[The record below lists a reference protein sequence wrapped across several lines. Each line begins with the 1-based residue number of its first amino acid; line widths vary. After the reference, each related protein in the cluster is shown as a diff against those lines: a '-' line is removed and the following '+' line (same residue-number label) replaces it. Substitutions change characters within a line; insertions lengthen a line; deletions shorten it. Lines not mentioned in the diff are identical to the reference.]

1 MLMEMLNLSLPAANR
16 FATDYLAG
24 SAELQ
29 SFFHYNFKN
38 NDDYVHRLDEL
49 KNRSFMRS
57 ELADHIE
64 SFMSGYAYSEKIAG
78 NIEKL
83 RQHNSVAVVGGQ
95 QAGILTGPLYTIHKV
110 ISIIKLAEQKEAEL
124 GVPVVPVFW
133 IAGEDHDY
141 HEVNHVY
148 VMNNNRQEKWVY
160 PEKNLE
166 KKMISE
172 VCINKDLCYSWVEEI
187 IETFGETKHTKEI
200 LNFALNSL
208 RKAESFVDFFA
219 SIIMELFK
227 DSGLLIVDSG
237 NKELRKLEKEYFI
250 KQLNEHLEVTAAVF
264 AQQNKTES
272 AGFPNMIEI
281 SENAANLFYYDK
293 GLNERILLQFDEQT
307 ETFTGK
313 NGEVSFSF
321 AELLEIAAEYP
332 EKLSNN
338 VVTRPL
344 MQEMLFP
351 TLAFIGGPGEIAYWS
366 ELKLVFEHFGLK
378 MPPLV
383 PRLNITILERSIETD
398 LQELKLNL
406 KEVLLNGTDKH
417 QLTFIDSLKDREV
430 EEVFSNVKRML
441 AEQYGAV
448 REKSAQIDPTL
459 DPLLTKNES
468 ILMNQI
474 DFMEGKIVEAVCRK
488 HDHILRKFT
497 RVENALRPGGSP
509 QERVWNPFYY
519 LNKYGMSFIPDLL
532 ELDYSFDGTHKI
544 IKM

>member
-1 MLMEMLNLSLPAANR
+1 MEMLNLSLPAANR

-38 NDDYVHRLDEL
+38 KMDYVRRLDEL
-49 KNRSFMRS
+49 QNRNFMRN
-57 ELADHIE
+57 ELADHIQ
-64 SFMSGYAYSEKIAG
+64 SFMSRYAHSDQINA
-78 NIEKL
+78 NIDKL
-83 RQHNSVAVVGGQ
+83 RQENSVAVIGGQ

-141 HEVNHVY
+141 QEVNHVY
-148 VMNNNRQEKWVY
+148 VMNNNKQEKWLY

-172 VCINKDLCYSWVEEI
+172 VCINKDLCYSWVKEI
-187 IETFGETKHTKEI
+187 IETYGETKYTNEV
-200 LNFALNSL
+200 LAFALESL
-208 RKAESFVDFFA
+208 KTAESFVDFFA

-227 DSGLLIVDSG
+227 GSGLLIVDSG
-237 NKELRKLEKEYFI
+237 NKELRKLEKEYFMDQI
-250 KQLNEHLEVTAAVF
+250 KNHREITSAVLG
-264 AQQNKTES
+264 QQQKTEAS
-272 AGFPNMIEI
+272 GFANMIDI
-281 SENAANLFYYDK
+281 GANAANIFYYDEEV
-293 GLNERILLQFDEQT
+293 NERILLQFDPQSGG
-307 ETFTGK
+307 FAGK
-313 NGEVSFSF
+313 NGEVTFSF
-321 AELLEIAAEYP
+321 AELMEIANEYP

-344 MQEMLFP
+344 MQEWLFP
-351 TLAFIGGPGEIAYWS
+351 TLAFIGGPGEIAYWA
-366 ELKLVFEHFGLK
+366 ELKMVFEHFALQ

-383 PRLNITILERSIETD
+383 PRLNITLLERSVETD
-398 LQELKLNL
+398 LEELNLDL
-406 KEVLLNGTDKH
+406 KEVLMSGTGGHELK
-417 QLTFIDSLKDREV
+417 FIDSLKDREV
-430 EEVFSNVKRML
+430 EELFEKVKANL
-441 AEQYGAV
+441 AEQYTLI
-448 REKSAQIDPTL
+448 REKSGGIDPVL
-459 DPLLTKNES
+459 MPMLEKNES

-474 DFMEGKIVEAVCRK
+474 VFMEDKIVEAICRK
-488 HDHILRKFT
+488 NDHILRKFT

-519 LNKYGMSFIPDLL
+519 LNKYGLNLISDLL
-532 ELDYSFDGTHKI
+532 KLHYEFDGTHKI

>member
-1 MLMEMLNLSLPAANR
+1 MEMLNLSLPAANR

-29 SFFHYNFKN
+29 SFFHYNFKDN
-38 NDDYVHRLDEL
+38 NDYVHRLDEL
-49 KNRSFMRS
+49 KNRTFMRN
-57 ELADHIE
+57 ELADHIQT
-64 SFMSGYAYSEKIAG
+64 FMSRYAQSDKIIA

-83 RQHNSVAVVGGQ
+83 RQGDSVAVIGGQ
-95 QAGILTGPLYTIHKV
+95 QAGILTGPLYTFHKV
-110 ISIIKLAEQKEAEL
+110 ISILKLAEQKEAEL

-141 HEVNHVY
+141 QEVNHVY
-148 VMNNNRQEKWVY
+148 VMNNNKQEKWTY

-187 IETFGETKHTKEI
+187 IETYGETEHTKEV
-200 LNFALNSL
+200 LSFALESL
-208 RKAESFVDFFA
+208 KTAESFVDFFA

-237 NKELRKLEKEYFI
+237 NKELRKLEKEYFL
-250 KQLNEHLEVTAAVF
+250 KQMNNHQEITTAVF
-264 AQQNKTES
+264 EQQQQTKA
-272 AGFPNMIEI
+272 AGFPNMIDI
-281 SENAANLFYYDK
+281 NANAANLFFYDEEV
-293 GLNERILLQFDEQT
+293 NERILLQFDRDSGR
-307 ETFTGK
+307 FTGK

-321 AELLEIAAEYP
+321 NELQEIATEFP

-344 MQEMLFP
+344 MQEWLFP
-351 TLAFIGGPGEIAYWS
+351 TLAFIGGPGEIAYWA
-366 ELKLVFEHFGLK
+366 ELKLVFDHFGLK

-383 PRLNITILERSIETD
+383 PRLNITILERSIVTD
-398 LQELKLNL
+398 LEELNLDLTEVLISGTGKHELKY
-406 KEVLLNGTDKH
+406 
-417 QLTFIDSLKDREV
+417 IDSLKDREV
-430 EEVFSNVKRML
+430 EELFGNVKTML
-441 AEQYGAV
+441 SEQYSIV
-448 REKSAQIDPTL
+448 REKSNGIDPVL
-459 DPLLTKNES
+459 GPLLEKNEQ
-468 ILMNQI
+468 ILMKQI
-474 DFMEGKIVEAVCRK
+474 SFMEGKIVEAVCRK

-497 RVENALRPGGSP
+497 RVENSLRPGGSP

-519 LNKYGMSFIPDLL
+519 LNKYGLNFVSDLL
-532 ELDYSFDGTHKI
+532 ALHYEFDGTHKI

>member
-1 MLMEMLNLSLPAANR
+1 MEMMNLSLPAANR

-24 SAELQ
+24 STELR

-38 NDDYVHRLDEL
+38 DDVYVHRLDEL
-49 KNRSFMRS
+49 KNRSFMRN
-57 ELADHIE
+57 ELADHI
-64 SFMSGYAYSEKIAG
+64 STFMARYAHSGKIDA

-83 RQHNSVAVVGGQ
+83 RRNDSVAVIGGQ

-148 VMNNNRQEKWVY
+148 VMNKNRQEKWVY

-187 IETFGETKHTKEI
+187 IETYGETEHTKEI
-200 LNFALNSL
+200 LEFAGKSL
-208 RKAESFVDFFA
+208 RKAQSFVDFFA

-237 NKELRKLEKEYFI
+237 NKELRKLEKEYFMKLI
-250 KQLNEHLEVTAAVF
+250 KDHQQVTAAVF
-264 AQQNKTES
+264 QQQDHTAK
-272 AGFPNMIEI
+272 AGFTNMIDI
-281 SENAANLFYYDK
+281 QPQAANLFYYDES
-293 GLNERILLQFDEQT
+293 LNERILLQAEEGT
-307 ETFTGK
+307 EMFSGK
-313 NGEVSFSF
+313 NGQIRFSF
-321 AELLEIAAEYP
+321 EELMGIAAESP

-344 MQEMLFP
+344 MQEWLFP
-351 TLAFIGGPGEIAYWS
+351 TLAFIGGPGEIAYWA
-366 ELKLVFEHFGLK
+366 ELKLVFEHFGLM

-383 PRLNITILERSIETD
+383 PRLNITLLERSIETD
-398 LQELKLNL
+398 LHDLNL
-406 KEVLLNGTDKH
+406 DLMDVLINGTDKH

-430 EEVFSNVKRML
+430 EELFSNIKSML
-441 AEQYGAV
+441 LDQYRTV
-448 REKSAQIDPTL
+448 REKSAQIDPAL
-459 DPLLTKNES
+459 HPMLTKNEA

-474 DFMEGKIVEAVCRK
+474 GFMEGKIVEAVCRK
-488 HDHILRKFT
+488 HDHILKKFT
-497 RVENALRPGGSP
+497 RVDNALRPGGSP

-519 LNKYGMSFIPDLL
+519 LNKYGINLIPDLL
-532 ELDYSFDGTHKI
+532 KLNYSFDGTHKI
-544 IKM
+544 IKL

>member
-1 MLMEMLNLSLPAANR
+1 MEMLNLSLPAANR

-24 SAELQ
+24 STELQ

-38 NDDYVHRLDEL
+38 SDEYVHRLDEL
-49 KNRSFMRS
+49 KNRTFMRN
-57 ELADHIE
+57 ELADHIQ
-64 SFMSGYAYSEKIAG
+64 SFMSRYAHSDKTG
-78 NIEKL
+78 VNLEKL
-83 RQHNSVAVVGGQ
+83 RQENSVAVIGGQ

-110 ISIIKLAEQKEAEL
+110 ISILKLAEQKEAEL

-141 HEVNHVY
+141 QEVNHVY
-148 VMNNNRQEKWVY
+148 VMNNNKQEKWIY

-187 IETFGETKHTKEI
+187 METYGETKHTKEI
-200 LNFALNSL
+200 LSFALESL
-208 RKAESFVDFFA
+208 KTAESFVDFFA

-237 NKELRKLEKEYFI
+237 NKELRKLEKEYFMQQMNNHQKI
-250 KQLNEHLEVTAAVF
+250 TAAVLK
-264 AQQNKTES
+264 QQHQTEA
-272 AGFPNMIEI
+272 AGYPNMIDI
-281 SENAANLFYYDK
+281 NENAANLFYYDEEA
-293 GLNERILLQFDEQT
+293 NERILLQFDP
-307 ETFTGK
+307 ETGGFTGK

-321 AELLEIAAEYP
+321 DELQEIANEFP

-344 MQEMLFP
+344 MQEWLFP
-351 TLAFIGGPGEIAYWS
+351 TLAFIGGPGEIAYWA

-398 LQELKLNL
+398 LKEMNLDL
-406 KEVLLNGTDKH
+406 KEVLISGTNKH
-417 QLTFIDSLKDREV
+417 ELKFIESLKDREV
-430 EEVFSNVKRML
+430 EELFENVKVTL
-441 AEQYGAV
+441 AKQYTLV
-448 REKSAQIDPTL
+448 REKSKTIDPVL
-459 DPLLTKNES
+459 MPLLEKNEQ
-468 ILMNQI
+468 ILMKQI
-474 DFMEGKIVEAVCRK
+474 SFMEGKIVEAVCRK
-488 HDHILRKFT
+488 HDHILKKFT

-519 LNKYGMSFIPDLL
+519 LNKYGLNFVSDLL
-532 ELDYSFDGTHKI
+532 GLQYEFDGSHKI

>member
-1 MLMEMLNLSLPAANR
+1 MEMLNLSLPAANR

-38 NDDYVHRLDEL
+38 NDEYTHRLDEL
-49 KNRSFMRS
+49 KNRTFMRN
-57 ELADHIE
+57 ELADHIQ
-64 SFMSGYAYSEKIAG
+64 SFMSRYAHSDKIRS

-83 RQHNSVAVVGGQ
+83 RQENSVAVIGGQ

-110 ISIIKLAEQKEAEL
+110 ISILKLAEQKEAEL

-141 HEVNHVY
+141 QEVNHVY
-148 VMNNNRQEKWVY
+148 VMNNNKHEKWIY

-187 IETFGETKHTKEI
+187 IETYGETKHTKEV
-200 LNFALNSL
+200 LSFALNSL
-208 RKAESFVDFFA
+208 KSAESFVDFFA

-237 NKELRKLEKEYFI
+237 NKELRKLEKEYFM
-250 KQLNEHLEVTAAVF
+250 KQMNNHLEITAAVLK
-264 AQQNKTES
+264 QQLQTEA
-272 AGFPNMIEI
+272 AGFPNMIDI
-281 SENAANLFYYDK
+281 NENAANLFFYDEEV
-293 GLNERILLQFDEQT
+293 NERILLQFDPESGS
-307 ETFTGK
+307 FTGK

-321 AELLEIAAEYP
+321 DELHEIANEFP

-344 MQEMLFP
+344 MQEWLFP
-351 TLAFIGGPGEIAYWS
+351 TLAFIGGPGEIAYWA

-398 LQELKLNL
+398 LEELNLDL
-406 KEVLLNGTDKH
+406 KEVLISGTGQHELK
-417 QLTFIDSLKDREV
+417 FIDSLKDREV
-430 EEVFSNVKRML
+430 EELFENLKSML
-441 AEQYGAV
+441 AEQYSNV
-448 REKSAQIDPTL
+448 REKSNGIDPVL
-459 DPLLTKNES
+459 LPLLEKNEA
-468 ILMNQI
+468 ILMKQI
-474 DFMEGKIVEAVCRK
+474 SFMEGKIVEAVCRK

-509 QERVWNPFYY
+509 QERVWNPFFY
-519 LNKYGMSFIPDLL
+519 LNKYGLSFVSDLL
-532 ELDYSFDGTHKI
+532 GLHFEFDGSHKI

>member
-1 MLMEMLNLSLPAANR
+1 MEMLNLSLPAANR

-38 NDDYVHRLDEL
+38 NDEYTHRLDEL
-49 KNRSFMRS
+49 KNRTFMRN
-57 ELADHIE
+57 ELADHIQ
-64 SFMSGYAYSEKIAG
+64 SFMSRYAHSDKIRS

-83 RQHNSVAVVGGQ
+83 RQENSVAVIGGQ

-110 ISIIKLAEQKEAEL
+110 ISILKLAEQKEAEL

-141 HEVNHVY
+141 QEVNHVY
-148 VMNNNRQEKWVY
+148 VMNNNKHEKWIY

-187 IETFGETKHTKEI
+187 IETYGETKHTKEV
-200 LNFALNSL
+200 LSFALNSL
-208 RKAESFVDFFA
+208 KSAESFVDFFA

-237 NKELRKLEKEYFI
+237 NKELRKLEKEYFM
-250 KQLNEHLEVTAAVF
+250 KQMNNHLEITAAVLK
-264 AQQNKTES
+264 QQQQTEA
-272 AGFPNMIEI
+272 AGFPNMIDI
-281 SENAANLFYYDK
+281 NENAANLFFYDEEV
-293 GLNERILLQFDEQT
+293 NERILLQFDPESGS
-307 ETFTGK
+307 FTGK

-321 AELLEIAAEYP
+321 DELHEIANEFP

-344 MQEMLFP
+344 MQEWLFP
-351 TLAFIGGPGEIAYWS
+351 TLAFIGGPGEIAYWA

-398 LQELKLNL
+398 LEELNLDL
-406 KEVLLNGTDKH
+406 KEVLISGTGQHELK
-417 QLTFIDSLKDREV
+417 FIDSLKDREV
-430 EEVFSNVKRML
+430 EELFENLKSML
-441 AEQYGAV
+441 AEQYSNV
-448 REKSAQIDPTL
+448 REKSNGIDPVL
-459 DPLLTKNES
+459 LPLLEKNEA
-468 ILMNQI
+468 ILMKQI
-474 DFMEGKIVEAVCRK
+474 SFMEGKIVEAVCRK

-509 QERVWNPFYY
+509 QERVWNPFFY
-519 LNKYGMSFIPDLL
+519 LNKYGLSFVSDLL
-532 ELDYSFDGTHKI
+532 GLNFEFDGSHKI

>member
-1 MLMEMLNLSLPAANR
+1 MEMLNLSLPAANR

-38 NDDYVHRLDEL
+38 NDEYTHRLDEL
-49 KNRSFMRS
+49 KNRTFMRN
-57 ELADHIE
+57 ELADHIQ
-64 SFMSGYAYSEKIAG
+64 SFMSRYAHSDKIRS

-83 RQHNSVAVVGGQ
+83 RQENSVAVIGGQ

-110 ISIIKLAEQKEAEL
+110 ISILKLAEQKEAEL

-141 HEVNHVY
+141 QEVNHVY
-148 VMNNNRQEKWVY
+148 VMNNNKHEKWIY

-187 IETFGETKHTKEI
+187 IETYGETKHTKEV
-200 LNFALNSL
+200 LSFALNSL
-208 RKAESFVDFFA
+208 KSAESFVDFFA

-237 NKELRKLEKEYFI
+237 NKELRKLEKEYFM
-250 KQLNEHLEVTAAVF
+250 KQMNNHLEITAAVLK
-264 AQQNKTES
+264 QQQQTEA
-272 AGFPNMIEI
+272 AGFPNMIDI
-281 SENAANLFYYDK
+281 NENAANLFFYDEEV
-293 GLNERILLQFDEQT
+293 NERILLQFDPESGS
-307 ETFTGK
+307 FTGK

-321 AELLEIAAEYP
+321 DELHEIANEFP

-344 MQEMLFP
+344 MQEWLFP
-351 TLAFIGGPGEIAYWS
+351 TLAFIGGPGEIAYWA

-398 LQELKLNL
+398 LEELNLDL
-406 KEVLLNGTDKH
+406 KEVLISGTGQHELK
-417 QLTFIDSLKDREV
+417 FIDSLKDREV
-430 EEVFSNVKRML
+430 EELFENLKSML
-441 AEQYGAV
+441 AEQYSNV
-448 REKSAQIDPTL
+448 REKSNGIDPVL
-459 DPLLTKNES
+459 LPLLEKNEA
-468 ILMNQI
+468 ILMKQI
-474 DFMEGKIVEAVCRK
+474 SFMEGKIVEAVCRK

-509 QERVWNPFYY
+509 QERVWNPFFY
-519 LNKYGMSFIPDLL
+519 LNKYGLSFVSDLL
-532 ELDYSFDGTHKI
+532 GLHFEFDGSHKI

>member
-1 MLMEMLNLSLPAANR
+1 MEMLNLSLPAANR

-29 SFFHYNFKN
+29 SFFHYDYKN
-38 NDDYVHRLDEL
+38 DSDYVHRLDEL
-49 KNRSFMRS
+49 KNRSFIRN

-64 SFMSGYAYSEKIAG
+64 SFMSRFAHSDNIGANIA
-78 NIEKL
+78 KL
-83 RQHNSVAVVGGQ
+83 RQEDSVAVIGGQ
-95 QAGILTGPLYTIHKV
+95 QAGILTGPLYTIHKI

-124 GVPVVPVFW
+124 GVPIVPVFW

-148 VMNNNRQEKWVY
+148 VLNNNKQEKWIY

-172 VCINKDLCYSWVEEI
+172 VCLNKDLCYSWVEEI
-187 IETFGETKHTKEI
+187 METYGETEHTKEV
-200 LNFALNSL
+200 LAFALDSLNS
-208 RKAESFVDFFA
+208 AESFVDFFA
-219 SIIMELFK
+219 TIIMELFK
-227 DSGLLIVDSG
+227 DYGLLIVDSG
-237 NKELRKLEKEYFI
+237 NKELRKLETDYFM
-250 KQLNEHLEVTAAVF
+250 KQINDHREITSAVF
-264 AQQNKTES
+264 NQQQKTS
-272 AGFPNMIEI
+272 AAGFANMIDI
-281 SENAANLFYYDK
+281 SESAANLFYYDEK
-293 GLNERILLQFDEQT
+293 ENERILLQFDE
-307 ETFTGK
+307 ESSRFTSK

-321 AELLEIAAEYP
+321 DELKGIAAEYP

-344 MQEMLFP
+344 MQEWLFP

-366 ELKLVFEHFGLK
+366 ELKLVFDHFGLK

-383 PRLNITILERSIETD
+383 PRLNITILERSIEKDIEELD
-398 LQELKLNL
+398 LELTEVLISGTNKHELK
-406 KEVLLNGTDKH
+406 
-417 QLTFIDSLKDREV
+417 FIDSLKDREV
-430 EEVFSNVKRML
+430 EELFSNVKSVL
-441 AEQYGAV
+441 VQQYGQV
-448 REKSAQIDPTL
+448 REKSNEIDPAL
-459 DPLLTKNES
+459 IPLLEKNET

-474 DFMEGKIVEAVCRK
+474 SFMEGKIVEAVCRK

-519 LNKYGMSFIPDLL
+519 LNKFGLGFISDLL
-532 ELDYSFDGTHKI
+532 QPNYEFDGTHKI

>member
-1 MLMEMLNLSLPAANR
+1 MEMLNLSLPAANR

-24 SAELQ
+24 STELQ

-38 NDDYVHRLDEL
+38 DNEYVHRLDEL
-49 KNRSFMRS
+49 KNRTFMRN
-57 ELADHIE
+57 ELADHIQ
-64 SFMSGYAYSEKIAG
+64 SFMTRYAHSDKIGA

-83 RQHNSVAVVGGQ
+83 RQENSVAVIGGQ

-110 ISIIKLAEQKEAEL
+110 ISILKLAEQKEAEL

-141 HEVNHVY
+141 QEVNHVY
-148 VMNNNRQEKWVY
+148 VMNNNKQEKWIY

-187 IETFGETKHTKEI
+187 IETYGETKHTKEV
-200 LNFALNSL
+200 LSFALDSL
-208 RKAESFVDFFA
+208 KTAESFVDFFA

-227 DSGLLIVDSG
+227 ESGLLIVDSG
-237 NKELRKLEKEYFI
+237 NKELRKLEKEYFM
-250 KQLNEHLEVTAAVF
+250 KQINNHREITDAVLK
-264 AQQNKTES
+264 QQKQTEAS
-272 AGFPNMIEI
+272 GYPNMIDI
-281 SENAANLFYYDK
+281 NENAANLFFYDEEV
-293 GLNERILLQFDEQT
+293 NERILLQFDP
-307 ETFTGK
+307 ETDEFTGK

-321 AELLEIAAEYP
+321 NELQEIANEFP

-338 VVTRPL
+338 VITRPL
-344 MQEMLFP
+344 MQEWLFP
-351 TLAFIGGPGEIAYWS
+351 TLAFIGGPGEIAYWA
-366 ELKLVFEHFGLK
+366 ELKLVFDHFGLK

-398 LQELKLNL
+398 LKELNLDL
-406 KEVLLNGTDKH
+406 KEVLISGTNKH
-417 QLTFIDSLKDREV
+417 ELKFIDSLKDREV
-430 EEVFSNVKRML
+430 EELFENVKVSL
-441 AEQYGAV
+441 AEQYSLV
-448 REKSAQIDPTL
+448 REKSKTIDPVL
-459 DPLLTKNES
+459 MPLLEKNEQ
-468 ILMNQI
+468 ILMKQI
-474 DFMEGKIVEAVCRK
+474 SFMEGKIVEAVCQK

-519 LNKYGMSFIPDLL
+519 LNKYGLNIISDLL
-532 ELDYSFDGTHKI
+532 GLHYEFDGSHKI

>member
-1 MLMEMLNLSLPAANR
+1 MEMLNLSLPAANR

-29 SFFHYNFKN
+29 SFFHYNYKN
-38 NDDYVHRLDEL
+38 DSDYVHRLDEL
-49 KNRSFMRS
+49 KNRSFMRT

-64 SFMSGYAYSEKIAG
+64 SFMSRFPHSDNIAA
-78 NIEKL
+78 NIQKL
-83 RQHNSVAVVGGQ
+83 RQQNSVAVIGGQ

-148 VMNNNRQEKWVY
+148 VMNNNKQEKWIY

-172 VCINKDLCYSWVEEI
+172 VCLNKDLCYSWVEEI
-187 IETFGETKHTKEI
+187 VETYGETEHTKEI
-200 LNFALNSL
+200 LAFALQSL
-208 RKAESFVDFFA
+208 DSAQSFVDFFA
-219 SIIMELFK
+219 TIIMELFK

-237 NKELRKLEKEYFI
+237 DKELRKLEKEYFM
-250 KQLNEHLEVTAAVF
+250 KQIIEHQEITAAVF
-264 AQQNKTES
+264 NQQEKTS
-272 AGFPNMIEI
+272 GAGYPNMIDI
-281 SENAANLFYYDK
+281 SGNAANLFYYDEEE
-293 GLNERILLQFDEQT
+293 NERILLQFDEASSR
-307 ETFTGK
+307 FKSK

-321 AELLEIAAEYP
+321 EELMEIATEYP

-344 MQEMLFP
+344 MQEWLFP

-366 ELKLVFEHFGLK
+366 ELKLVFDYFGLK

-383 PRLNITILERSIETD
+383 PRLNITILERSVETD
-398 LQELKLNL
+398 LEELDLALEEVLISGTNKHELK
-406 KEVLLNGTDKH
+406 
-417 QLTFIDSLKDREV
+417 FIDSLKDREV
-430 EEVFSNVKRML
+430 EELFSDVKSLL
-441 AEQYGAV
+441 AEKYGQV
-448 REKSAQIDPTL
+448 REKSNEIDPAL
-459 DPLLTKNES
+459 IPMLEKNEI

-474 DFMEGKIVEAVCRK
+474 SFMEGKIVEAVCRK

-497 RVENALRPGGSP
+497 RVENALRPGGSA

-519 LNKYGMSFIPDLL
+519 LNKYGIGFISDLL
-532 ELDYSFDGTHKI
+532 QQNYQFDGTHKI